1 MKDEIVYTISIYSEN
16 NVGLLN
22 RISAIFLKRHINIES
37 FSTSLSEIKNVFRFI
52 IVVNAN
58 EEKVKKI
65 VSQIEKQVDVIKA
78 FYHTDKETI
87 FQESALYKVKSSSL
101 FKQRHI
107 QNVIKKSNANIVTVS
122 PKFFVIEKTGF
133 RHETEQLYKDLE
145 PYGLLQFVRSGR
157 ISVTKSKMGISDI
170 LNTFK
175 GNNYKKE
182 KNE

>member
-1 MKDEIVYTISIYSEN
+1 MIPRFKPSISW
-16 NVGLLN
+16 
-22 RISAIFLKRHINIES
+22 A
-37 FSTSLSEIKNVFRFI
+37 EIKNVFRYV
-52 IVVNAN
+52 IVVSTS

-101 FKQRHI
+101 FEQRHI
-107 QNVIKKSNANIVTVS
+107 QNVIKNSNANIVTVS
-122 PKFFVIEKTGF
+122 PEYFVIEKTGF

-175 GNNYKKE
+175 GNNYKKK